1 MNRCVVAGRVIALL
15 TVLYFDPRFKLENWF
30 LELLTEGFKLNRDC
44 VKSYGR
50 NLNELITLLI

>member
-1 MNRCVVAGRVIALL
+1 MFLRTEAEMNRCVVAGRVIALL

-44 VKSYGR
+44 VKS
-50 NLNELITLLI
+50 